1 MTKKHRLGRLALCLS
16 ALLIC
21 LSGYAKDERISLKFS
36 DTPIS
41 KILPAIESQTDIHFI
56 FNKDKVDVGKK
67 VSINVSNEALPE
79 VLDKLLKPSG
89 ISWKQDGNHI
99 ILAQAIGQASGASL
113 KTILYKGTV
122 TDNMDVPLP
131 GVGILRQGTAD
142 GTVADID
149 GHWSMEACPGDV
161 LVFSFLGCIDKTVR
175 LTDKAEVNVRLESNT
190 EELEQVVVIGYGTM
204 QKKDLTGS
212 VSSIAGDKITD
223 RKVSQLSTALQGS
236 MPGVTVT
243 RSSGAP
249 GAQSTIRVRGITT
262 IGDSSPLV
270 IVDGVPVDNIN
281 DVNPND
287 VESLT
292 ALKDAA
298 SASIYGSRAAAGVI
312 LITTKRGKT
321 DRISMDYN
329 FEYGFDVPTEMPDYV
344 DVKRYMQM
352 CNELKWNDNGN
363 GEDKFPLYASS
374 VIKNY
379 DRYHANMPD
388 EYPDTDWQS
397 LIVKKYATKQTHN
410 FSISGGTKHVRTK
423 ATLGYDKV
431 GGLYE
436 SKDYRRFTARM
447 NNDIT
452 VNKYLSGT
460 FDINFK
466 RSESTSP
473 VSDPMYNVYL
483 FPAVY
488 PALWSDGRIA
498 SGKSGDNPYAA
509 LMYGGTKKDVYSQ
522 TGGKVGVYV
531 TPVEGLKISAIF
543 APIYNVYEGK
553 SFSKKIEY
561 YSADNPDE
569 FVGTIG
575 GHSATRLDESRS
587 SSLSLTT
594 QIFANYDNVFGK
606 HSVSAMLGYEDN
618 YYKTESLTAARD
630 NYVIEDY
637 PYLNRGPL
645 DYQFND
651 GTASHRSYRSFF
663 ARAMYSYDSRYLIQA
678 NVRMDA
684 SSRFDSKYRAGW
696 FPSVSAGWVLT
707 EENFMRNLDIRPLSF
722 LKFRASFGTLGND
735 RVGDYPYLPM
745 LAYTEQLFYN
755 GATASSYMT
764 AAQWQYA
771 IRDISWEKTMSWG
784 VGLDLGMFDNRLN
797 FSADYFYKI
806 TDDMI
811 LMIDIPDYVGY
822 DNPNQNTGKMQT
834 TGFELELGWKDS
846 VGDFFYGI
854 SANLSDYVS
863 KMGYLGGSEF
873 IGDQIN
879 KIGSYYNEWYGYRTD
894 GLFQSLDE
902 INSYPVM
909 NSSVMPGDIKYL
921 KADPNDNSP
930 VSPDKD
936 RVLLGNSQPRY
947 QYAGNINMAWKGL
960 DLNIVFQG
968 IGYQLCRLQP
978 EMVQP
983 MRDAFGNIPAII
995 DGRYWSNYNTPEQ
1008 NAVAKYPRLTT
1019 AQASY
1024 NYCMSDFWLFNGQ
1037 YFRLKNITLGYT
1049 LPEHLTKKAFIQQLR
1064 FYVSAN
1070 DIFCLSRFPRGWDPE
1085 QGTSAYPI
1093 TTSVLGGISI
1103 KF

>member
-1 MTKKHRLGRLALCLS
+1 MTKKLCLGKLAVCLS

-21 LSGYAKDERISLKFS
+21 VAVFARDSKISLKFT

-41 KILPAIESQTDIHFI
+41 KILPAIESQTDVHFI
-56 FNKDKVDVGKK
+56 FNKDKVDIERKISVNISG
-67 VSINVSNEALPE
+67 VSLPQALDNVFIPA
-79 VLDKLLKPSG
+79 G
-89 ISWKQDGNHI
+89 ITWKQDGNYI
-99 ILAQAIGQASGASL
+99 ILSAEETRSVKAIM
-113 KTILYKGTV
+113 YHGTV
-122 TDNMDVPLP
+122 TDDQNLPLA
-131 GVGILRQGTAD
+131 GAGIVKKGGTE

-149 GHWSMEACPGDV
+149 GKWTLEALPGEV
-161 LVFSFLGCIDKTVR
+161 LVFSFLGCIDKSVTLTTRETVDVS
-175 LTDKAEVNVRLESNT
+175 LDSNT

-204 QKKDLTGS
+204 QKKDLTGA

-243 RSSGAP
+243 RTSGAP
-249 GAQSTIRVRGITT
+249 GAQSSIRVRGITT
-262 IGDSSPLV
+262 INNSDPLI

-281 DVNPND
+281 DINPND
-287 VESLT
+287 VETLT

-321 DRISMDYN
+321 DRITLDYS
-329 FEYGFDVPTEMPDYV
+329 FEYGFDVPAEMPKNV

-374 VIKNY
+374 VIRNY
-379 DRYHANMPD
+379 DKYNATMPD
-388 EYPDTDWQS
+388 EYPNTDWKS
-397 LIVKKYATKQTHN
+397 LILKDYATKQSHN
-410 FSISGGTKHVRTK
+410 FSIAGGTKHVRTK

-436 SKDYRRFTARM
+436 NKDYRRFTARM

-452 VNKYLSGT
+452 VNKYLSAT

-509 LMYGGTKKDVYSQ
+509 LMYGGTKKAVYSQ
-522 TGGKVGVYV
+522 TAGKIGVYV
-531 TPVEGLKISAIF
+531 TPVDGLKISAIF

-553 SFSKKIEY
+553 SFSKKVEY
-561 YSADNPDE
+561 YSADNPDVLE
-569 FVGTIG
+569 GSIG
-575 GHSATRLDESRS
+575 GHSKTRLDEGRS
-587 SSLSLTT
+587 SSMSLTT
-594 QIFANYDNVFGK
+594 QVLINYDNVFGK
-606 HSVSAMLGYEDN
+606 HNVSAMAGYEEN
-618 YYKTESLTAARD
+618 YYKSESLTAARD
-630 NYVIEDY
+630 QYVISEY
-637 PYLNRGPL
+637 PYLDRGPQ
-645 DYQFND
+645 DYQYNS
-651 GTASHRSYRSFF
+651 GTASHTSYRSFF

-678 NVRMDA
+678 NIRMDA
-684 SSRFDSKYRAGW
+684 SSRFDSKYRIGW

-707 EENFMRNLDIRPLSF
+707 EENFMRGLNIRPLNF

-745 LAYTEQLFYN
+745 LAYSEQLFYN
-755 GATASSYMT
+755 GKLSSSYMT

-771 IRDISWEKTMSWG
+771 IRNITWEKTMSWG
-784 VGLDLGMFDNRLN
+784 VGLDLGMFDNRLS
-797 FSADYFYKI
+797 FAADYYYKI
-806 TDDMI
+806 TRDMI
-811 LMIDIPDYVGY
+811 LEIDIPDYVGF
-822 DNPNQNTGKMQT
+822 DDPNQNTGKMKT
-834 TGFELELGWKDS
+834 TGFELVLGWKDS
-846 VGDFFYGI
+846 VGDFSYGI

-863 KMGYLGGSEF
+863 RMGYLGGKAF
-873 IGDQIN
+873 IGDHIN
-879 KIGSYYNEWYGYRTD
+879 KMGSYYNEWYGYKTD
-894 GLFQSLDE
+894 GLFQSQEE
-902 INSYPVM
+902 IASCPVM
-909 NSSVMPGDIKYL
+909 NSSVSPGDIKYL
-921 KADPNDNSP
+921 KADPNDESP
-930 VSPDKD
+930 LSPDKD
-936 RVLLGNSQPRY
+936 KVLLGNSQPRF
-947 QYAGNINMAWKGL
+947 QYGGNISMGWKGI

-968 IGYQLCRLQP
+968 IGYQLCKLTP

-983 MRDAFGNIPAII
+983 MRDGFGNIPAII
-995 DGRYWSNYNTPEQ
+995 DGRYWSCYNTAEQ

-1024 NYCMSDFWLFNGQ
+1024 NYMMSDYWLFNGQ

-1049 LPEHLTKKAFIQQLR
+1049 LPEHLTQKAFIKQLR
-1064 FYVSAN
+1064 FYVNAN

-1093 TTSVLGGISI
+1093 TTSVLLGVSI